1 MMHSS
6 RLCDSCGAENQ
17 SQATFCSSCG
27 HTLNGASMPA
37 GNDET
42 GQLPPNHLLKQRYR
56 ILATAGKG
64 GMGAVYSAEDTALGN
79 RKVAIKEMS
88 YRRLREQETLSAVEA
103 FKREAHILAGLQHP
117 NLPNIYDY
125 FTEAGRWY
133 LVMNFING
141 ETLSQYTYK
150 ANEGKLPVAEVLQ
163 VGIQLCTVL
172 HYLHMQQPP
181 IVFRDLKP
189 GNIMRMADG
198 HIYLIDFGIV
208 RHFKPGQ
215 AQDTAAFGSAGY
227 AAPEQYGQAQTTP
240 RSDIYSLGAVLYQ
253 LLSGYEPAAT
263 PFRLPPLQSLV
274 PAIPAEL
281 AKLIRQ
287 MLEMDENKRPASMLE
302 VKQGLEH
309 IATSASPPLASTLY
323 VRPVPG
329 RSNPAAPTEA
339 IDAGKVAPGQMVMAP
354 GKSTEAIP
362 AVASTNM
369 WRVGVRQ
376 LLAIVIGL
384 LLCGMV
390 YYGVAFLIYSMH
402 ISPQNLSIYAYVL
415 SGLILVLPLFFGFIG
430 GPWVGLCTAGI
441 GCFVA
446 DYLVIL
452 TLSTSLAPIHLAWE
466 FDAGATVLGL
476 LAGLALLVT
485 RGRYERLSSVLLA
498 TLLGSIGAGIVEA
511 VVLSAPSLDAVLS
524 ALPVFVLLLI
534 LLFAYGAFSRSRKR
548 DHG

>member
-6 RLCDSCGAENQ
+6 RLCESCGAENQ

-27 HTLNGASMPA
+27 HTLNGASMPV

-56 ILATAGKG
+56 ILATVGRG

-88 YRRLREQETLSAVEA
+88 YRLREQETLSAVEA

-141 ETLSQYTYK
+141 ETLSQYMYK

-253 LLSGYEPAAT
+253 LLSGYEPVAT

-302 VKQGLEH
+302 VKQGLEL

-362 AVASTNM
+362 AVPSTNM
-369 WRVGVRQ
+369 WGVGVRQ
-376 LLAIVIGL
+376 LLVIVIGL

-390 YYGVAFLIYSMH
+390 YYGVAFLIYSLLPPLM
-402 ISPQNLSIYAYVL
+402 YAYIL
-415 SGLILVLPLFFGFIG
+415 SSLILVLPLFFGFIQ
-430 GPWVGLCTAGI
+430 GPWVGLCAAGI

-446 DYLVIL
+446 DYLVSL
-452 TLSTSLAPIHLAWE
+452 TLTTPLAWE
-466 FDAGATVLGL
+466 FDVGATVLGL

-511 VVLSAPSLDAVLS
+511 VVLAAPSLDAVLS
-524 ALPVFVLLLI
+524 ALPVLVLLLI
-534 LLFAYGAFSRSRKR
+534 LLFAYGAFSRSGKR
-548 DHG
+548 E